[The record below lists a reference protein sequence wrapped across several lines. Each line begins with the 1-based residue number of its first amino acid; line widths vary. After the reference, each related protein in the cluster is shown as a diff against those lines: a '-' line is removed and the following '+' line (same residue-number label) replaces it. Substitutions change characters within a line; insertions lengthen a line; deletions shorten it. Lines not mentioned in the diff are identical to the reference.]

1 MVKSYLYV
9 RLPEACFA
17 IFLILIVFLRK
28 YEHSKTFG
36 IIVSA
41 SSNIIWAPAEN
52 VDNPTLRS
60 AGAGR
65 ALVGADEEVL
75 CWDIKKGELIGRWKD
90 NDCGAE
96 VTTIAQ
102 SKADVDIHAVG

>member
-9 RLPEACFA
+9 RLPEDCPVISPRLTFS
-17 IFLILIVFLRK
+17 RK

-36 IIVSA
+36 IVASA
-41 SSNIIWAPAEN
+41 ASNIIWAPVEN
-52 VDNPTLRS
+52 VDNPALRS
-60 AGAGR
+60 AGGGR
-65 ALVGADEEVL
+65 AVVAAGEEVL

-90 NDCGAE
+90 SDCVAE

-102 SKADVDIHAVG
+102 SKSDPDIHAVG